1 MHKVLILRTNTIN
14 SLCRHE
20 TNCGIYTQWNI
31 YYSKVKLNTLLMH
44 ATTWIIPELIM
55 LRERSQTEKEYTSMI
70 LLV

>member
-1 MHKVLILRTNTIN
+1 
-14 SLCRHE
+14 
-20 TNCGIYTQWNI
+20 
-31 YYSKVKLNTLLMH
+31 MH